1 VVLSLLL
8 ELTRIYAP
16 LFVVKQLDI
25 SKLQTESF
33 VPPATRAEQN
43 SRFGVL
49 IKLSYLKLKSLSKLK
64 KKSMAKLLKD
74 RLIF

>member
-25 SKLQTESF
+25 SKLKTLGLGF
-33 VPPATRAEQN
+33 
-43 SRFGVL
+43 
-49 IKLSYLKLKSLSKLK
+49 
-64 KKSMAKLLKD
+64 
-74 RLIF
+74 